1 MPPKYQ
7 GSHGSLGPRRSPA
20 EGMNFRVYAE
30 ANGSRFGAA
39 RSTWGLRLPGRPRR
53 RGCPGRFPPGAP
65 GGQSARSR
73 RRRGGRAPRLWP
85 PRCNPPG
92 CLGLE
97 KGLNIPVLA
106 VADDKEPVPAGQR
119 GQHLLLPGEE
129 NAAVFSHIAVFLRQ
143 DLIQDG
149 LHLLL
154 IQLGHQAVEDV
165 GQQHAHA
172 GLEPLPGDSAGILG
186 RQALQRLIPGD
197 ADGVHAVPQRSV
209 QIKQQ
214 SVKQGRFLP
223 S

>member
-1 MPPKYQ
+1 M
-7 GSHGSLGPRRSPA
+7 
-20 EGMNFRVYAE
+20 
-30 ANGSRFGAA
+30 
-39 RSTWGLRLPGRPRR
+39 
-53 RGCPGRFPPGAP
+53 
-65 GGQSARSR
+65 
-73 RRRGGRAPRLWP
+73 
-85 PRCNPPG
+85 
-92 CLGLE
+92 GLE

-197 ADGVHAVPQRSV
+197 ADGVHTVPQRPI

>member
-1 MPPKYQ
+1 MKY
-7 GSHGSLGPRRSPA
+7 R
-20 EGMNFRVYAE
+20 
-30 ANGSRFGAA
+30 
-39 RSTWGLRLPGRPRR
+39 
-53 RGCPGRFPPGAP
+53 
-65 GGQSARSR
+65 
-73 RRRGGRAPRLWP
+73 
-85 PRCNPPG
+85 
-92 CLGLE
+92 
-97 KGLNIPVLA
+97 K
-106 VADDKEPVPAGQR
+106 
-119 GQHLLLPGEE
+119 E

-172 GLEPLPGDSAGILG
+172 GLEPLLGDSAGILG

-197 ADGVHAVPQRSV
+197 ADGVHTVPQRPI